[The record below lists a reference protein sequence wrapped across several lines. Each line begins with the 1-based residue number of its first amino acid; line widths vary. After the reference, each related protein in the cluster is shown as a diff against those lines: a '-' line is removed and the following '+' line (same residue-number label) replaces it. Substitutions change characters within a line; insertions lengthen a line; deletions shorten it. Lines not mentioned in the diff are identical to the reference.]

1 MVLEESGGSCAP
13 ASIAGGV
20 TSAGN
25 GAAPAPQLQAFLA
38 LECAGC
44 GVSSEIGIPLH
55 TEQRVF
61 TVQCHSCGA
70 LNELTIDAGGAELVV
85 AEGPSHWFQPP
96 LKREAAAVCWS
107 NFANYFAGSSLGH
120 SYTLEDTV
128 RYYLQYETLMGQWK
142 NYLQSEIYEVSYE
155 NLTIDPGSEIR
166 RLIEHLELPWDNLC
180 LLPQKNRR
188 AVRTAS
194 MGQIGKPIY
203 KNSSASWKKYSSL
216 IGNKFDR
223 LANFDHHSENK

>member
-20 TSAGN
+20 PSAGN

-85 AEGPSHWFQPP
+85 AEGQQE
-96 LKREAAAVCWS
+96 LRAGAAAKRPED
-107 NFANYFAGSSLGH
+107 LG
-120 SYTLEDTV
+120 
-128 RYYLQYETLMGQWK
+128 
-142 NYLQSEIYEVSYE
+142 
-155 NLTIDPGSEIR
+155 
-166 RLIEHLELPWDNLC
+166 
-180 LLPQKNRR
+180 
-188 AVRTAS
+188 
-194 MGQIGKPIY
+194 
-203 KNSSASWKKYSSL
+203 
-216 IGNKFDR
+216 
-223 LANFDHHSENK
+223 